1 MRSKN
6 FKGKRGTSSKL
17 IGAYAATNLKREK
30 SKKNTIKE
38 KTAKSEQLY
47 EEKNL
52 LKKPVGL
59 GRLVSPD
66 IRDISIGFN
75 ALGGLLEEGLDVF
88 STNVLQGENK
98 KLGKL
103 KEGLILYTEAIKLS
117 IKRGDRFLQE
127 QSNLK
132 EYVEDLRSSYRV
144 AQAAR
149 DGVFIKQDTR
159 KEKDEN
165 GNEREVKYDVSMT
178 EREVVDALKRYRD
191 ELEIYRYNQLSNYVS
206 IGVNTVG
213 IMGMITQSLKQNKES
228 KQSFS
233 IISAGITAVSLIKL
247 LIRDAS
253 ESTLVNDRR
262 IRDVRNRKSREFLSE
277 EQISFY
283 AEQDT
288 IEDLKKL
295 ANDEKNYQNK
305 GNNIQFSMDISS
317 SVIASII
324 TGMYVSN
331 QLKAKGKTS
340 LDSKTLA
347 ESLISLGTTKGY
359 VGSILRT
366 IIHMKDDLEMAD
378 ELKFLT
384 SQVEE
389 IEKQMKEKVYPL
401 VGATKS
407 FDSFSIENL
416 DGKFYPTTD
425 YDTGE
430 ISYATKIKVPEFS
443 VRRGQTVLLTGDSG
457 AGKSTFLRLLKR
469 GDINNR
475 RCIKLD
481 NGEVVDNLG
490 KEYIA
495 FKPSTELGNE
505 GTVLS
510 QITGKESISDLEQA
524 QRESLTKILR
534 ELNLYSDRILEDMA
548 SKRFSQFSTGQQRRL
563 VLSKMLYRIKDGTS
577 VVIVDEPVGNVQ
589 DDLIKEQLEIIK
601 RYAMSNNMMLILVT
615 HRIDLAEK
623 IVDKRYHISEDGV
636 MREIEVKKQEEP
648 RELT

>member
-47 EEKNL
+47 DDKSL
-52 LKKPVGL
+52 LKKPIGL
-59 GRLVSPD
+59 GKLVSPD

-149 DGVFIKQDTR
+149 DGVLIKQETR

-178 EREVVDALKRYRD
+178 EREVIDALKRYRD

-247 LIRDAS
+247 LSRDAA
-253 ESTLVNDRR
+253 ESTLVKGRR

-295 ANDEKNYQNK
+295 ANDEENYQNK

-475 RCIKLD
+475 GCIKLD

-524 QRESLTKILR
+524 KRESLTKILR

-563 VLSKMLYRIKDGTS
+563 ALSKMLYRIKDGTS

-636 MREIEVKKQEEP
+636 MQEIEIKKQEES

>member
-30 SKKNTIKE
+30 SKKNTIKG
-38 KTAKSEQLY
+38 KTSKSEQLY
-47 EEKNL
+47 EEKGL
-52 LKKPVGL
+52 LKKPGGL

-149 DGVFIKQDTR
+149 DGVLIKQETR

-178 EREVVDALKRYRD
+178 EREVIDALKRYRD

-247 LIRDAS
+247 LSRDAA
-253 ESTLVNDRR
+253 ESTLVKGRR

-295 ANDEKNYQNK
+295 ANDEENYQNK

-443 VRRGQTVLLTGDSG
+443 VRRGETVLLTGDSG

-563 VLSKMLYRIKDGTS
+563 ALSKMLYRIKDGTS

-636 MREIEVKKQEEP
+636 MQEIEIKKQEES